1 MSFLKCRCTKFFRSY
16 FFRLLDEK
24 LKFVHEQSAI
34 MDSFIDNSLQT
45 IEATRQDVLKV
56 QEYAANYGYKPTE
69 EAKFQ
74 ELTRED
80 LELKAQVNEIS
91 SQMLQNCTTTDPTQS
106 TTGNEFSDNENIK
119 YGDGKTIAQETDASH
134 PSITSNDQKNNYNI
148 PDVQPGTPKLLEIG
162 LSKTTLRQFGY
173 TFKDDGD
180 HQRKEKGPQNRM
192 HNPINEEKSVPISP
206 EDSPISILKN
216 TQADKSK
223 VQNNTYA
230 GEETNF
236 TDEPSITSDIS
247 ILHANIPNVSNTTME
262 LSRIEISPGLV
273 VKRPSSK
280 TKQKSVKESVEGLQQ
295 KDSQEENKG
304 AVDAS
309 PNLVNPA
316 TPVKHAREESRNA
329 INESTNESPV
339 MPTLQTIDVKKFLND
354 LKGSERPTSL
364 DKTSKVSED
373 MPDKLLVEDNKS
385 ILPKIVCDTQK
396 TAISNQDNTASPEL
410 PVLKTIDLG
419 KYLSNYNS
427 GQHLAKSKES
437 FKQFGQDNTPE
448 MSMNASNV
456 ENKTP
461 DFPELT
467 SLTPRY

>member
-1 MSFLKCRCTKFFRSY
+1 M
-16 FFRLLDEK
+16 LDEK

-80 LELKAQVNEIS
+80 LELNAQMNETS
-91 SQMLQNCTTTDPTQS
+91 SQILQNSTTTDLSQS
-106 TTGNEFSDNENIK
+106 TIGIEVSDNYENTK
-119 YGDGKTIAQETDASH
+119 LCNGKTIAQETDVSH
-134 PSITSNDQKNNYNI
+134 PSITSNDKKNNCNI

-180 HQRKEKGPQNRM
+180 HQRKEKSQQNRT
-192 HNPINEEKSVPISP
+192 HNQINVEKSVPISP

-216 TQADKSK
+216 TQSDKSK

-236 TDEPSITSDIS
+236 TDEPSLTSDIS

-280 TKQKSVKESVEGLQQ
+280 TKQKSVKESIEGLQQ
-295 KDSQEENKG
+295 KDYQENKG

-309 PNLVNPA
+309 PILVNPESSILVNSC
-316 TPVKHAREESRNA
+316 TPVKHASEESRNA
-329 INESTNESPV
+329 KNESVNESPV
-339 MPTLQTIDVKKFLND
+339 MPTLETIDVKKLLND
-354 LKGSERPTSL
+354 LKGKEGQTSI
-364 DKTSKVSED
+364 DQTSKFSED
-373 MPDKLLVEDNKS
+373 TPDKQLVQDSKS
-385 ILPKIVCDTQK
+385 ILPKIVCDTHN
-396 TAISNQDNTASPEL
+396 TGISDQDNTASPDL
-410 PVLKTIDLG
+410 PVLQTIDLG
-419 KYLSNYNS
+419 KYLSKYNS
-427 GQHLAKSKES
+427 SQPSAKSKES

-448 MSMNASNV
+448 MNMNASNV

>member
-1 MSFLKCRCTKFFRSY
+1 M
-16 FFRLLDEK
+16 LDEK

-80 LELKAQVNEIS
+80 LELKAQVNENS
-91 SQMLQNCTTTDPTQS
+91 SQMLQNSTTTDLSQS
-106 TTGNEFSDNENIK
+106 TTGTEFSDNNDNTK
-119 YGDGKTIAQETDASH
+119 LGDEKGIAQETGVSH
-134 PSITSNDQKNNYNI
+134 PSITSKDQKNNCNI

-180 HQRKEKGPQNRM
+180 HQRKEKVQQNRI

-216 TQADKSK
+216 TLADNSK
-223 VQNNTYA
+223 VQSNTYA

-280 TKQKSVKESVEGLQQ
+280 TKQKTVKESVEGLQQ
-295 KDSQEENKG
+295 KNYLEENNG

-309 PNLVNPA
+309 PTLVYPC
-316 TPVKHAREESRNA
+316 TPVKHASEGSCNA
-329 INESTNESPV
+329 INESINGSPI
-339 MPTLQTIDVKKFLND
+339 MPTFQTIDVKKFLDD
-354 LKGSERPTSL
+354 LKGKERPSCL
-364 DKTSKVSED
+364 DKTSTVPEGT
-373 MPDKLLVEDNKS
+373 PDKQLVDDSKS
-385 ILPKIVCDTQK
+385 ILPRIVCDTHK
-396 TAISNQDNTASPEL
+396 TGISNQDNTASPEL

-427 GQHLAKSKES
+427 GQPSAKSKES

-448 MSMNASNV
+448 MSTNASNV